1 MSSTVSNVIANVSN
15 VGGIMGLALQGVV
28 GVAVVYKNTGSPH
41 TTLKEAWETL
51 LNIKARLDAVTPQ
64 RRQRIE
70 AAAVRRQC
78 RGLADIE
85 AEFHKYV
92 LFCIRHPFA
101 PSEPHNN

>member
-1 MSSTVSNVIANVSN
+1 
-15 VGGIMGLALQGVV
+15 MGLALQGVV